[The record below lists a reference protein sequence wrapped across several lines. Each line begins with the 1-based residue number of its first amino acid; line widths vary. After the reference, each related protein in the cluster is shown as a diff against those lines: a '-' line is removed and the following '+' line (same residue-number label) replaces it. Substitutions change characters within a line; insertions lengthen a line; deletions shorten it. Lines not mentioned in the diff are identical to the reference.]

1 MLQFQF
7 DYYQE
12 LSDIAGV
19 SLKPVVINIMKD
31 CGLKYIYE
39 LDTYRQHRFKILDDE
54 NFTKFLLK

>member
-31 CGLKYIYE
+31 CDLKYIYE
-39 LDTYRQHRFKILDDE
+39 LDTYRQHRFKILDEE